1 MTAVAPVVAVVAV
14 LVGVLAVVGPVS
26 IAVPCLPVL
35 AGLVRAVRAV
45 APTVGVIRP
54 AALPPP
60 ATFTTVA
67 GNLAITL
74 VPLPRAVF
82 CLPVSARF
90 GRRRG
95 RLVLDGR

>member
-1 MTAVAPVVAVVAV
+1 MTAVAPVVAV

-35 AGLVRAVRAV
+35 AGLVRAVPAV
-45 APTVGVIRP
+45 GPTVDVIRP
-54 AALPPP
+54 A